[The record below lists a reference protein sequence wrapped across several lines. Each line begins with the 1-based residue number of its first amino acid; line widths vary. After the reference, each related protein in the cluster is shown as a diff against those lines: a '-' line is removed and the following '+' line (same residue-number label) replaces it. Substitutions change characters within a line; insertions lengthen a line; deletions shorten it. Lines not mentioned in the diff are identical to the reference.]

1 MDNTVLY
8 VGGAVASGVG
18 AVAFWMLRSL
28 VARVDA
34 GEKDLA
40 AHKLYVAEHYVTQTE
55 LTKAVGS
62 LERSIERLIEAVNQN
77 SKETREGF
85 AEIHRRIDTKADK

>member
-8 VGGAVASGVG
+8 VGGAVATAVG
-18 AVAFWMLRSL
+18 TVAFWIFRSL
-28 VARVDA
+28 VARVDSL
-34 GEKDLA
+34 EKDA
-40 AHKLYVAEHYVTQTE
+40 ANYKLYVAEHYATQND
-55 LTKAVGS
+55 LTKAVAS
-62 LERSIERLIEAVNQN
+62 LERTIERLIEAVNQN

>member
-18 AVAFWMLRSL
+18 AVAFWMFRSL

-34 GEKDLA
+34 NERELSDFKLEAAKTFVTSSALEKAIDRLS
-40 AHKLYVAEHYVTQTE
+40 ESIN
-55 LTKAVGS
+55 AVFKK
-62 LERSIERLIEAVNQN
+62 LER
-77 SKETREGF
+77 
-85 AEIHRRIDTKADK
+85 IDEKLDGKADKT